1 MRRRALVSGCFD
13 LLHSGHVEFLQ
24 RAAVYGDLY
33 VSVGSDATVVG
44 LKGKRPVCG
53 QDERVFMLRALSCVC
68 DAFVASGTGQLDFLP
83 DMDRIKPDLFIVND
97 DGETWA
103 KHQVCAD
110 RGIGYVVL
118 PRDPHKGLPARSTT
132 ALRGVCEI
140 PYRIDLAGG
149 WLDQPWV
156 SQHAPGSVITLSIEP
171 TREFNHRSGMAT
183 STREKARQMWG
194 SGLPD
199 GDRLE
204 IARNLFGAENPPGT
218 PEVAGSQDAI
228 GIVAAGLM
236 QLWYDGEYWPKYT
249 AQCIDER
256 TLSWLDRVLWL
267 VELPEREDGFKVLRK
282 RRTGFRRV
290 RKLAQASLCC
300 WEACASRDTAALGR
314 AITDSFDAQ
323 RAMFPLMAQG
333 EVLER
338 VQAVQRETCGAKLC
352 GAGGGGY
359 ILAVSDR
366 PVSDGFQIT
375 ARRGTT

>member
-218 PEVAGSQDAI
+218 PRLRGRKTQSASLPLGLCNCGTTANTGRSTQPSALTSGRYRGWTECCGWLSCQSGRMVSRCCVSDALALGVCANSPKRPSVAGRHAP
-228 GIVAAGLM
+228 AA
-236 QLWYDGEYWPKYT
+236 T
-249 AQCIDER
+249 
-256 TLSWLDRVLWL
+256 
-267 VELPEREDGFKVLRK
+267 
-282 RRTGFRRV
+282 
-290 RKLAQASLCC
+290 
-300 WEACASRDTAALGR
+300 
-314 AITDSFDAQ
+314 Q
-323 RAMFPLMAQG
+323 RH
-333 EVLER
+333 
-338 VQAVQRETCGAKLC
+338 
-352 GAGGGGY
+352 
-359 ILAVSDR
+359 
-366 PVSDGFQIT
+366 
-375 ARRGTT
+375 